1 MRLFIRCLLLLVLI
15 VLLGIS
21 FYPQQLGLSSEQ
33 TTVVLK
39 CAATPLLVI
48 LAVVVVEPLAWRLVT
63 GKKK

>member
-1 MRLFIRCLLLLVLI
+1 MRLFIRCFLLLVLI

-39 CAATPLLVI
+39 GAAIPLLAI
-48 LAVVVVEPLAWRLVT
+48 LVLVVVEPLAWRLIT